1 MGKMVHD
8 TGTTGF
14 GPFEFSLG
22 DELRGER
29 ATLGKTLLDIQRD
42 LRIKAAY
49 IAAIED
55 AKPEVFPNPSFI
67 AGYVRSYARY
77 LGMDP
82 DEVFQRFCRE
92 SGFTGKAGAGV
103 GSAAKPGARPKASA
117 ASGGFVSPIAAL
129 DGGLPS
135 IPFAAIG
142 SLLVLVGLIAGL
154 GYGGWAVLQNIQR
167 VQFAPVEEMPV
178 AVAEVEPLAEPEAAP
193 LAEPGYTDLAEPVT
207 STALAELYRQQ
218 ELEVPILAP
227 RDGPIAAL
235 DPDAVGLLARPSASA
250 DAIAAAAEVPAGLV
264 ETAGIPSLVAAAV
277 AAEAAPA
284 QVTLVAERAAW
295 IRVYLDNGTVHL
307 REHPRERP
315 ELHAARTAA
324 RRRWSG
330 PATPARSTPGSAT
343 RSTARSAS
351 GTRAAKDI
359 SLAPQ
364 AITEQVR
371 GGHRGARGDLA
382 VDRRRAGRR
391 GARRRDPVTARDRAA
406 PLQGPGRSC
415 YHAAAGFRRG
425 WVSSPHHQSRAPDS
439 SIEAA
444 TNQNAASSA
453 PVTCAARPRPSAP
466 TP

>member
-1 MGKMVHD
+1 MGNMVHD

-92 SGFTGKAGAGV
+92 SGFTGKAGTGV
-103 GSAAKPGARPKASA
+103 GSVAKPGARPKASA

-129 DGGLPS
+129 DGGLPT

-264 ETAGIPSLVAAAV
+264 ETAGIPSLVAAAL

-295 IRVYLDNGTVHL
+295 IRVYLDNGTVL
-307 REHPRERP
+307 FESILE
-315 ELHAARTAA
+315 
-324 RRRWSG
+324 SG
-330 PATPARSTPGSAT
+330 QSYTPPNGSETPLVWAGNSGSVYAKIGGT
-343 RSTARSAS
+343 LYGPLGQ
-351 GTRAAKDI
+351 GTRAAKDV

-364 AITEQVR
+364 AITDKFSV
-371 GGHRGARGDLA
+371 
-382 VDRRRAGRR
+382 
-391 GARRRDPVTARDRAA
+391 VTEV
-406 PLQGPGRSC
+406 PEVISQSIGVVP
-415 YHAAAGFRRG
+415 AAAEPA
-425 WVSSPHHQSRAPDS
+425 VAIQ
-439 SIEAA
+439 
-444 TNQNAASSA
+444 
-453 PVTCAARPRPSAP
+453 
-466 TP
+466 

>member
-1 MGKMVHD
+1 MGNMVHD
-8 TGTTGF
+8 TGTGGL

-103 GSAAKPGARPKASA
+103 TSAPKPGIARKPA
-117 ASGGFVSPIAAL
+117 AAPGGFVSPIARL
-129 DGGLPS
+129 DVGLPA

-142 SLLVLVGLIAGL
+142 SLLVMVALTAGL
-154 GYGGWAVLQNIQR
+154 GYGGWMVLQNIQR
-167 VQFAPVEEMPV
+167 VQFAPVEELPV
-178 AVAEVEPLAEPEAAP
+178 AVAEVDAPAEPAATPLAEPT
-193 LAEPGYTDLAEPVT
+193 YTDLAEPVT

-235 DPDAVGLLARPSASA
+235 DPDTVGLLARPSASA
-250 DAIAAAAEVPAGLV
+250 DAMAAAAEVPPGLV
-264 ETAGIPSLVAAAV
+264 EGAPIPELVAAAV
-277 AAEAAPA
+277 AAEAGPKP
-284 QVTLVAERAAW
+284 VTVVAERAAW
-295 IRVYLDNGTVHL
+295 IRVYLENGTVL
-307 REHPRERP
+307 FETILESGQSYTPP
-315 ELHAARTAA
+315 EGTDPPLVWAGN
-324 RRRWSG
+324 SG
-330 PATPARSTPGSAT
+330 SVYAKIGDTLYGPLGR
-343 RSTARSAS
+343 

-359 SLAPQ
+359 SLAPE
-364 AITEQVR
+364 AITEKFEVVTEVPEVISQSIGVVPP
-371 GGHRGARGDLA
+371 AAEPA
-382 VDRRRAGRR
+382 VAI
-391 GARRRDPVTARDRAA
+391 
-406 PLQGPGRSC
+406 Q
-415 YHAAAGFRRG
+415 
-425 WVSSPHHQSRAPDS
+425 
-439 SIEAA
+439 
-444 TNQNAASSA
+444 
-453 PVTCAARPRPSAP
+453 
-466 TP
+466 

>member
-1 MGKMVHD
+1 MGNMVHE
-8 TGTTGF
+8 TGTGGF

-103 GSAAKPGARPKASA
+103 TSAPKSGAAKKAA
-117 ASGGFVSPIAAL
+117 APGGFVSPIARL
-129 DGGLPS
+129 EGGLPP

-142 SLLVLVGLIAGL
+142 SLLVMVVLIGGL
-154 GYGGWAVLQNIQR
+154 GYGGWMVLQNIQR
-167 VQFAPVEEMPV
+167 VQFAPVEELPV

-207 STALAELYRQQ
+207 ATALAELYRQQ

-235 DPDAVGLLARPSASA
+235 DPDTVGLLARPSASA
-250 DAIAAAAEVPAGLV
+250 DAIAAAAEVPAALV
-264 ETAGIPSLVAAAV
+264 DGAPIAELVAAV
-277 AAEAAPA
+277 AAEDGPKP
-284 QVTLVAERAAW
+284 VTVVAERAAW
-295 IRVYLDNGTVHL
+295 IRVYLENGTVL
-307 REHPRERP
+307 FETILESGQSYTPP
-315 ELHAARTAA
+315 EGTDPPLVWAGN
-324 RRRWSG
+324 SG
-330 PATPARSTPGSAT
+330 SVYAKIGDTLYGPLGR
-343 RSTARSAS
+343 

-359 SLAPQ
+359 SLAPE
-364 AITEQVR
+364 AITEKFSVVTEVPEVISQSIGVVPP
-371 GGHRGARGDLA
+371 AEPA
-382 VDRRRAGRR
+382 VAI
-391 GARRRDPVTARDRAA
+391 
-406 PLQGPGRSC
+406 Q
-415 YHAAAGFRRG
+415 
-425 WVSSPHHQSRAPDS
+425 
-439 SIEAA
+439 
-444 TNQNAASSA
+444 
-453 PVTCAARPRPSAP
+453 
-466 TP
+466 